1 MAASK
6 CFIATLPNTL
16 SDEQFE
22 KLHAWSQ
29 NNCVRSDFVRDRT
42 DGCIRLLVTR
52 RDPRTQRDYQRLL
65 RTTLLNYGVGLPAK
79 QIGWLRT
86 FDECEYDNMKA
97 IAGGGAVPEGEA
109 EDNSDG
115 SRSSVFNSPREL
127 NARADGSRSAETSS
141 PSDSPSPPQT
151 HPQML
156 LRAPVAILRAR

>member
-65 RTTLLNYGVGLPAK
+65 RTTLLNYGVRLPAK

-86 FDECEYDNMKA
+86 FDECQYDGMKA
-97 IAGGGAVPEGEA
+97 IAGGVVPEGEA

-115 SRSSVFNSPREL
+115 SRSSVFSSPREL
-127 NARADGSRSAETSS
+127 NARAEVSRSAHLIT
-141 PSDSPSPPQT
+141 
-151 HPQML
+151 L
-156 LRAPVAILRAR
+156 